1 MTTMKEQIS
10 RTWKFIPS
18 SVRKTIVSVIGST
31 LIVIGLLLSVL
42 PGPFTIPLV
51 ILGLVVLGLEF
62 AWAQRTLE
70 RVKEQGAKLNPKKFF
85 KK

>member
-1 MTTMKEQIS
+1 MKREIAKGWQLL
-10 RTWKFIPS
+10 PS
-18 SVRKTIVSVIGST
+18 ALRKTIVSVIGST
-31 LIVIGLLLSVL
+31 LIIVGLLLSVL

-51 ILGLVVLGLEF
+51 ILGLLVLGLEF
-62 AWAQRTLE
+62 AWAQRTLV

>member
-1 MTTMKEQIS
+1 MKMKREIAKG
-10 RTWKFIPS
+10 WKLLPTAI
-18 SVRKTIVSVIGST
+18 RKTIVSVIGST

-51 ILGLVVLGLEF
+51 ILGLLVLGLEF

>member
-1 MTTMKEQIS
+1 MMKREIAKG
-10 RTWKFIPS
+10 WNLIPS
-18 SVRKTIVSVIGST
+18 AIRKTIVSVIGST
-31 LIVIGLLLSVL
+31 LIVIGLLLSIL

-51 ILGLVVLGLEF
+51 ILGLLVMGLEF

>member
-1 MTTMKEQIS
+1 MKSEIS
-10 RTWKFIPS
+10 KGWKLLPS
-18 SVRKTIVSVIGST
+18 PLRKTIVSVFGAT
-31 LIVIGLLLSVL
+31 FIVIGLLLSVL

-51 ILGLVVLGLEF
+51 ILGLFILGLEF
-62 AWAQRTLE
+62 AWARRTLE

>member
-1 MTTMKEQIS
+1 MKREIAKG
-10 RTWKFIPS
+10 WKLLPS
-18 SVRKTIVSVIGST
+18 AIRKTIVSVIGST

-42 PGPFTIPLV
+42 PGPFTI
-51 ILGLVVLGLEF
+51 LGLLVLGLEF
-62 AWAQRTLE
+62 AWARRTLE

>member
-1 MTTMKEQIS
+1 MTMKSEIS
-10 RTWKFIPS
+10 KGWKLLPS
-18 SVRKTIVSVIGST
+18 PIRKTIVSVFGST
-31 LIVIGLLLSVL
+31 FIVIGLLLSVL

-51 ILGLVVLGLEF
+51 ILGLLILGIEF

-70 RVKEQGAKLNPKKFF
+70 KVKQQGAKLNPKKLF

>member
-1 MTTMKEQIS
+1 MKREIAKGWQLL
-10 RTWKFIPS
+10 PS
-18 SVRKTIVSVIGST
+18 ALRKTIVSVIGST
-31 LIVIGLLLSVL
+31 LIIVGLLLSVL

-51 ILGLVVLGLEF
+51 ILGLLVLGLEF

>member
-1 MTTMKEQIS
+1 MMKREIAKG
-10 RTWKFIPS
+10 WNLIPS
-18 SVRKTIVSVIGST
+18 AIRKTIVSVIGST

-51 ILGLVVLGLEF
+51 ILGLLVLGLEF

-70 RVKEQGAKLNPKKFF
+70 RVKVQGAKLNPKKFF